1 MATQEALNSPPP
13 TDTRN
18 LQLCME
24 QFPLQ
29 EIQEAAEHLLHVW
42 RKENTHIETGLGT
55 PSTTGA
61 TKNKEGSLDNHK
73 IWGDNQELGPG

>member
-1 MATQEALNSPPP
+1 MAMQEALNSPPP
-13 TDTRN
+13 RDTPN

-29 EIQEAAEHLLHVW
+29 EIQEAAEHLLHIW
-42 RKENTHIETGLGT
+42 RKENARIKIGLGA

-73 IWGDNQELGPG
+73 IWGDNQELRPG